1 MFLWDFFEA
10 ISFLFDYYWYRSL
23 LILVLSGYAIGYLLW
38 GYLILF
44 EVSLVSTII
53 IRFLIKFYFIAE
65 NLAKIF
71 LPIITIYIFKRI
83 LIWYLCRYFLVN
95 NNKSNKSFLFKNA
108 NFYFILSHFNF
119 FFDCFLGSF
128 VCFMRMAKS
137 SLAALFFMPRLDYSI
152 FGRYLERTDMGF
164 ISYVSFIHI
173 EVSQTHPVKL
183 AFCELAKSQ
192 SGKHTREWIR
202 ARNRWSLAYTLINNP
217 LLKKQRKGYLN
228 LQKLIPRVESF
239 EQFLERQVRV
249 MFFKDQNKKKSKST
263 PCLIDEANYSSNTTP
278 PKVAP
283 RKIFDN
289 RPAENYNYYQNIDSI
304 YVVNQNQ

>member
-1 MFLWDFFEA
+1 M
-10 ISFLFDYYWYRSL
+10 ISFNLF
-23 LILVLSGYAIGYLLW
+23 LSGYAIGYLLW

-44 EVSLVSTII
+44 EVSLVSTIV

-95 NNKSNKSFLFKNA
+95 NSNKSNKSFLFKNA

-192 SGKHTREWIR
+192 SGKYSREWIR

-263 PCLIDEANYSSNTTP
+263 PCLIDEANYNSTP

-289 RPAENYNYYQNIDSI
+289 RNAENYNYYQNIDSI